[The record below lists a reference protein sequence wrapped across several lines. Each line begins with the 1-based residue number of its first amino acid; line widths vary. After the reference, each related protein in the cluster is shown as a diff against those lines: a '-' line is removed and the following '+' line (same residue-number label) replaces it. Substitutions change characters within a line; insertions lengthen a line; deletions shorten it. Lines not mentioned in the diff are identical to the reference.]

1 MEEKNNAVEKVENI
15 EKSNREKKAEER
27 KRKKLQNKR
36 IKEFKRDEREKARL
50 AYRRERSK
58 MLLDKENRK
67 QELKSERIERLDNIR
82 KQKIMEKENR
92 KNKRLENRQ
101 KNKQRKIGIGGWVT
115 AVVSLGVCTLLLA
128 TALTLVFILPSS
140 SDKDVEN
147 LYQKSFY
154 NTTSEIDN
162 IDADLSKAIVTNDKS
177 ALQKYLV
184 DIAINSELCESDI
197 SSLPLQDEN
206 KFYTTKL
213 INQIGDYSKYLNN
226 KIIDGEDL
234 TDKDRSTLVS
244 LYNSNLVL
252 KNAFQNMSANMDED
266 YSFNALLDAKEGDI
280 VLDGFNEL
288 QNLSVEYPEL
298 IYDGPFSDG
307 KDTREIKGLTGE
319 EINKEG
325 AQKIFIET
333 FGGYGLNNIE
343 FAGENKGSIE
353 CFNYQA
359 EIGEDI
365 IYAQI
370 SKKGGKVLMFSYSG
384 SCKAINIDREYAE
397 EKGLEFLSA
406 IGVENMKAVWINLAN
421 NVYTI
426 NFAYEDNGIVVYSDL
441 IKIRVC
447 AETGMVIGMEGTSY
461 YTNHIERS
469 IPSALI
475 SESEAREKVSSNI
488 EIESARKAIVPIGNS
503 SEKLCYEFSGRY
515 NDSLYYVYID
525 ARTGKQVEM
534 FKVIDSTEGELLI

>member
-15 EKSNREKKAEER
+15 EKSNKEKKAEER

-36 IKEFKRDEREKARL
+36 IKEFKKDEREKARL

-58 MLLDKENRK
+58 MLLDRENRK
-67 QELKSERIERLDNIR
+67 QELKAERIERFDNIR
-82 KQKIMEKENR
+82 KQKVLEKENR

-101 KNKQRKIGIGGWVT
+101 KNRQRKMGIGGWVT

-234 TDKDRSTLVS
+234 TEKDRNTLVS

-252 KNAFQNMSANMDED
+252 KNAFQNMSANMDGD
-266 YSFNALLDAKEGDI
+266 YSFNDLLDAKEGDI

-307 KDTREIKGLTGE
+307 KDNREIKGLTGE

-343 FAGENKGSIE
+343 YAGENNGNIE

-359 EIGEDI
+359 EIGEDV

-397 EKGLEFLSA
+397 EKGLEFLSGLQ
-406 IGVENMKAVWINLAN
+406 IDDMKAVWINLAN

-461 YTNHIERS
+461 YTNHTKRN

-475 SESEAREKVSSNI
+475 SESEAKEKVSSNI